1 MPNLF
6 STPCNMECKF
16 NGPIKPT
23 DSLCLICG
31 MTSAERD
38 DWPLLTASE
47 ADAKYV
53 EIQARLETI
62 WLIWELMEEPTLQ

>member
-1 MPNLF
+1 
-6 STPCNMECKF
+6 
-16 NGPIKPT
+16 
-23 DSLCLICG
+23 

-62 WLIWELMEEPTLQ
+62 WLIWELIEEPTLQ